1 MTFLSIL
8 FCMNRDNNLWT
19 VVASLQAFFR
29 SLHVCIIG
37 LEPCKT
43 RSGVFRT
50 SRLKIHKIHSRCFED
65 SSQDLDKKIPRRYD
79 YEQLRT
85 LVLVQYDSKIQERN
99 LLQSSKSHKSTQRPL
114 KYNVLIISYY
124 KAYKYSTPLII
135 VPDLVRQ
142 Q

>member
-1 MTFLSIL
+1 VDCCCKLASFFSFFACLY
-8 FCMNRDNNLWT
+8 NRFG
-19 VVASLQAFFR
+19 ALQNKKR
-29 SLHVCIIG
+29 
-37 LEPCKT
+37 
-43 RSGVFRT
+43 GVQNF
-50 SRLKIHKIHSRCFED
+50 KIEDTQDDSVD